1 MSFTL
6 KHHIHKCT
14 ATQNRVTFNPMHSI
28 PFFFSVILIYDI
40 RRLNSHCE
48 NVKGFIIKWAGWR
61 FYFQN
66 LETLGEL

>member
-28 PFFFSVILIYDI
+28 PFFFSVIPICVI
-40 RRLNSHCE
+40 RLNSHCE

-66 LETLGEL
+66 LEILGEL